1 MELFP
6 PVLSGGIFITKEY
19 DMKKI
24 IKLTET
30 DLTKIVKR
38 IINEDLSDNHW
49 EDFGFENEESFI
61 EHYTE
66 ADDYA
71 LDLSFDIEREI
82 MNHIEDAVSRI
93 DFEQLI
99 RDAKNDFK
107 SKYGQYYDL
116 DNFSNENI
124 DDFKK
129 IKSIDP
135 ERLIGAISEA
145 VSTEIYRQ
153 NK

>member
-1 MELFP
+1 
-6 PVLSGGIFITKEY
+6 
-19 DMKKI
+19 MKKVV
-24 IKLTET
+24 KLTER
-30 DLTKIVKR
+30 DLTKLVKQ

-49 EDFGFENEESFI
+49 KDFGFKDEESFI
-61 EHYTE
+61 EHYIE

-71 LDLSFDIEREI
+71 MDLSFDIEREI

-107 SKYGQYYDL
+107 RKYGQYYDIDSL
-116 DNFSNENI
+116 HNENI

-145 VSTEIYRQ
+145 VSHEIYRQ